1 MSILTKISV
10 VIMVVAS
17 LVASVVFFNM
27 ATMPENYRQWYE
39 QERQAYKNLEARCNE
54 LAAALGRKNQALTAE
69 RETLQSQ
76 LADVRA
82 ERDAASNKA
91 SELAVKL
98 GQAQNNI
105 GIITTKL
112 TDVEK
117 TLDAQRA
124 TNESL
129 SEELQGAYERLN
141 KAREDKA
148 LLADNLKEAEKR
160 IDLLQKNLR
169 LAQRQREDQKAEL
182 EHLNTKI
189 RDLER
194 RVPGAVAAAET
205 EPIAPPG
212 IAGTITAVEGN
223 LASAN
228 VGSAH
233 GVKDG
238 MMLIV
243 YRGDQ
248 FVGHLKVEEVEVNE
262 SAGMVVNKRLD
273 PIQGDRITSSTSLN
287 TVN

>member
-1 MSILTKISV
+1 
-10 VIMVVAS
+10 MVVAS